1 MPHYDMYMKA
11 LVAKKMIPEIDA
23 TFETVRALAGDTSI
37 WTIYIRALA
46 QTRSLGDAFAMEK
59 AAQANLYPA
68 SMKPSSLFAVFFFMV
83 NKG

>member
-37 WTIYIRALA
+37 IWTIYIRALA
-46 QTRSLGDAFAMEK
+46 QTRSLGDAHCHGKSGSRLMHSI
-59 AAQANLYPA
+59 QP
-68 SMKPSSLFAVFFFMV
+68 MKPSSLL
-83 NKG
+83 